1 PPSSESSSAPETPA
15 SPGSVPVA
23 AGASPDPAAPCAEP
37 AATAPGEEAPAEAAL
52 IDPAPTLSIDELV
65 ERLPQEPGVYL
76 MKDKKGRIIYVGK
89 AGNLRQ
95 RVRSYFS
102 ESSGD
107 GRAFIRLLNRLLGDI
122 ETMVTNNEKEAL
134 LLENILI
141 KRHKPR
147 FNVKL
152 VDDKNYLALRL
163 DPKARYP
170 RLEVVRRIRDDGAR
184 YFGPY
189 HSAGACRQTL
199 QVVNRH
205 FKLRTCT
212 DHVLNSRSRPCLQYQ
227 IKRCDAP
234 CVFPLPPSQY
244 GEQVRDVGLF
254 LDGKNHELLDR
265 LRARMMQASDE
276 TRFEVAAALR
286 DQLRS
291 LERTLEEQRIVS
303 AQFLDQ
309 DIFGYFR
316 QGDVME
322 VAVLQIRQGKLLGR
336 RSFRFAE
343 QEFPDHES
351 ISAFVGLYYDA
362 SNAIPD
368 EVLLPIDI
376 EDLAAKQEWLRER
389 RVEHSTTV
397 GVAGDSS
404 TRARVEVLVPKR
416 GPRRQLVELAN
427 KNAAVNYSTRRNQ
440 KRDVEDSLAKLQRRL
455 GLKRLP
461 QRIECFDISHLQ
473 GSDTVASRVVFVNGE
488 PARSEYRT
496 FKVRSVGN
504 DDFSAMY
511 EVLSRRFRRARQLA
525 EAEAATTAP
534 SATPEAAAPPSAST
548 PTSAPSG
555 YSPAAQAARR
565 QAVLISARD
574 AGTASYRTDAAAS
587 GPGSRSAAAESA
599 GAADALILEESAV
612 AGEAAMAASTSSWAL
627 PDLLVIDGG
636 KGQLA
641 TALVAL
647 KDVGIN
653 WSAEL
658 DVIGLAK
665 ERTDSEGEEHPDRVF
680 LPRTKDPIRLRPNT
694 AEMFV
699 LSRIRDEAHRF
710 AVGFH
715 RKLRKKRSLQSQLDE
730 IRGLG
735 PKRRAALLR
744 GLGSVKAIRAASL
757 DELSQV
763 EGMTKAAAAA
773 VYAYFHT
780 VHGHAVHSPP
790 ASDAKVGPPPPTTTA
805 EPEPARA
812 TPPRGRGTHRAEAHT
827 VGESAA
833 ASLSAVATG
842 AGATSNPTAAAPEGP
857 AELPA
862 ELEDAAAQELAALTA
877 AEGFD
882 AGDFDGDDG
891 AGEGA
896 DADGAS
902 RLDDADGSPLQ
913 ELARTASRREKS
925 AEPS

>member
-1 PPSSESSSAPETPA
+1 MPRRRTATTTAPSIQSSLVEA
-15 SPGSVPVA
+15 SGDPLS
-23 AGASPDPAAPCAEP
+23 PAAPVAEP
-37 AATAPGEEAPAEAAL
+37 VGAPADANAGDGTAAPAAEVS
-52 IDPAPTLSIDELV
+52 DPVPTLSIDELV

-107 GRAFIRLLNRLLGDI
+107 GRAFIRLLNRVLGDI

-163 DPKARYP
+163 DAKARYP

-234 CVFPLPPSQY
+234 CVFPISSAHY
-244 GEQVRDVGLF
+244 AEQVRDVGLF
-254 LDGKNHELLDR
+254 LDGKNSELLDR
-265 LRARMMQASDE
+265 LRDRMMSASDA
-276 TRFEVAAALR
+276 TQFEVAAALR
-286 DQLRS
+286 DQLRA

-316 QGDVME
+316 QADVLE
-322 VAVLQIRQGKLLGR
+322 VAVLQIRQGKMLGR
-336 RSFRFAE
+336 RSFRFTE

-376 EDLAAKQEWLRER
+376 EDLDAKQEWLRER
-389 RVEHSTTV
+389 RAEHGGT
-397 GVAGDSS
+397 AGSDAS
-404 TRARVEVLVPKR
+404 RRGKVEVLVPKR

-427 KNAAVNYSTRRNQ
+427 KNAAVNYSTRRNKQ
-440 KRDVEDSLAKLQRRL
+440 RDTEDALRKLQRRL
-455 GLKRLP
+455 GLKKLP

-473 GSDTVASRVVFVNGE
+473 GTDTVASRVVFVDGE

-496 FKVRSVGN
+496 FKIRSVAN

-511 EVLSRRFRRARQLA
+511 EVLSRRFRRAR
-525 EAEAATTAP
+525 E
-534 SATPEAAAPPSAST
+534 EAAAAKTADAQPASHAN
-548 PTSAPSG
+548 PTG
-555 YSPAAQAARR
+555 YSPAAVAARR
-565 QAVLISARD
+565 AAALVSARD
-574 AGTASYRTDAAAS
+574 AGSDGYGVRVQPGETIAGLDH
-587 GPGSRSAAAESA
+587 GP
-599 GAADALILEESAV
+599 ADDLVLEEAHVDGTSPSAS
-612 AGEAAMAASTSSWAL
+612 ESSWAL
-627 PDLLVIDGG
+627 PDLLVVDGG

-641 TALVAL
+641 TALAAL

-653 WSAEL
+653 WAAEL
-658 DVIGLAK
+658 DVVGLAK
-665 ERTDSEGEEHPDRVF
+665 ERTDGEGVEQPDRVF

-715 RKLRKKRSLQSQLDE
+715 RKLRKKRTLQSQLDE

-744 GLGSVKAIRAASL
+744 GLGSVRAIREASL
-757 DELSQV
+757 DQLAEV
-763 EGMTKAAAAA
+763 PGMTKAAAAA
-773 VYAYFHT
+773 VHAYFHAQGGTASAAQRRGQATTSKGQAAPREAAAAEGMEPTPSDAPLQLASPT
-780 VHGHAVHSPP
+780 VDGAALAVGDAGKP
-790 ASDAKVGPPPPTTTA
+790 ASDTVPS
-805 EPEPARA
+805 
-812 TPPRGRGTHRAEAHT
+812 EAGGSQ
-827 VGESAA
+827 V
-833 ASLSAVATG
+833 
-842 AGATSNPTAAAPEGP
+842 
-857 AELPA
+857 
-862 ELEDAAAQELAALTA
+862 EDAAAQELDALLLDET
-877 AEGFD
+877 ED
-882 AGDFDGDDG
+882 EEHDP
-891 AGEGA
+891 GELV
-896 DADGAS
+896 DEEQ
-902 RLDDADGSPLQ
+902 LLQ
-913 ELARTASRREKS
+913 LAQEASRRDKT
-925 AEPS
+925 APPS

>member
-1 PPSSESSSAPETPA
+1 MPASSAGLPDP
-15 SPGSVPVA
+15 
-23 AGASPDPAAPCAEP
+23 PDPAAPPAEP
-37 AATAPGEEAPAEAAL
+37 AATAPGEEVSAESAL
-52 IDPAPTLSIDELV
+52 NDPAPTLSIEELV

-265 LRARMMQASDE
+265 LRARMLQASDE
-276 TRFEVAAALR
+276 TRFEVAGALR

-397 GVAGDSS
+397 GGAGDSS

-525 EAEAATTAP
+525 EVEAESATTAA
-534 SATPEAAAPPSAST
+534 SATPEAAPPASAST
-548 PTSAPSG
+548 PSSAPSG

-574 AGTASYRTDAAAS
+574 AGTASYRSDAAAR
-587 GPGSRSAAAESA
+587 GADSRSGVAESS
-599 GAADALILEESAV
+599 DSLILEESV
-612 AGEAAMAASTSSWAL
+612 GMEEGAAAAPTSSWAL

-757 DELSQV
+757 DELTQV

-773 VYAYFHT
+773 VYAYFHA
-780 VHGHAVHSPP
+780 VHSHAVHSPP
-790 ASDAKVGPPPPTTTA
+790 ASDGKGGPSSPTTTTTA
-805 EPEPARA
+805 DPEPARA
-812 TPPRGRGTHRAEAHT
+812 TSPRRRGTPHAEAHT
-827 VGESAA
+827 VGERAA
-833 ASLSAVATG
+833 ASSAVAATG

-857 AELPA
+857 AEL
-862 ELEDAAAQELAALTA
+862 EDAAAQELAALTS

-882 AGDFDGDDG
+882 AGDFDGEDG

-896 DADGAS
+896 DAEGAS
-902 RLDDADGSPLQ
+902 HLDDLEGSPLQ
-913 ELARTASRREKS
+913 ELARTASRRDKP

>member
-1 PPSSESSSAPETPA
+1 MPGDAAAPSAEGSSP
-15 SPGSVPVA
+15 
-23 AGASPDPAAPCAEP
+23 PAA
-37 AATAPGEEAPAEAAL
+37 EAGTL
-52 IDPAPTLSIDELV
+52 NDPAPTLSIEELV

-76 MKDKKGRIIYVGK
+76 MKDKKGRIVYVGK

-107 GRAFIRLLNRLLGDI
+107 GRAFIRLLHRLLGDI

-227 IKRCDAP
+227 IKRCEAP

-254 LDGKNHELLDR
+254 LDGKNHELLER
-265 LRARMMQASDE
+265 LRSRMLQASEE

-286 DQLRS
+286 DQLRA

-316 QGDVME
+316 QGDVLE

-336 RSFRFAE
+336 RSFRFAD

-389 RVEHSTTV
+389 KSEHSTSL
-397 GVAGDSS
+397 AGPGPAGETA
-404 TRARVEVLVPKR
+404 TRSRIEVLVPKR

-427 KNAAVNYSTRRNQ
+427 KNAAVNYSTRRNKQ
-440 KRDVEDSLAKLQRRL
+440 RDVEDALAKLQRRL

-488 PARSEYRT
+488 PARSEYRS
-496 FKVRSVGN
+496 FKVRSVSN

-525 EAEAATTAP
+525 EAETAAESAPATPATTL
-534 SATPEAAAPPSAST
+534 
-548 PTSAPSG
+548 PTAVPSG

-565 QAVLISARD
+565 QAALLSARE
-574 AGTASYRTDAAAS
+574 AGIASYRQAGEAAHD
-587 GPGSRSAAAESA
+587 GERA
-599 GAADALILEESAV
+599 GELAADASALILEEGV
-612 AGEAAMAASTSSWAL
+612 LAGTDATDATAATSSWGL

-641 TALVAL
+641 TALAAL

-658 DVIGLAK
+658 DVVGLAK
-665 ERTDSEGEEHPDRVF
+665 ERTDTDGEEQPDRVF
-680 LPRTKDPIRLRPNT
+680 LPRTKDPIKLRPNT

-735 PKRRAALLR
+735 PKRRSALLR

-757 DELSQV
+757 DEIAAV
-763 EGMTKAAAAA
+763 PGMTKAAAAA
-773 VYAYFHT
+773 VHAYFH
-780 VHGHAVHSPP
+780 APHSVAA
-790 ASDAKVGPPPPTTTA
+790 ASDEATA
-805 EPEPARA
+805 GSHVPAEQATASSEPGGATGRKTARDL
-812 TPPRGRGTHRAEAHT
+812 AHT
-827 VGESAA
+827 VGQSAA
-833 ASLSAVATG
+833 RKAAEV
-842 AGATSNPTAAAPEGP
+842 AAPP
-857 AELPA
+857 ASPA
-862 ELEDAAAQELAALTA
+862 GREPSAEVEDAAAQELAALATGDGIDGLHFDGGLAGGGDPAA
-877 AEGFD
+877 AEGD
-882 AGDFDGDDG
+882 EA
-891 AGEGA
+891 
-896 DADGAS
+896 
-902 RLDDADGSPLQ
+902 LLQ
-913 ELARTASRREKS
+913 ELAQTASRRESGS
-925 AEPS
+925 ARS

>member
-1 PPSSESSSAPETPA
+1 M
-15 SPGSVPVA
+15 
-23 AGASPDPAAPCAEP
+23 PAAPPPPA
-37 AATAPGEEAPAEAAL
+37 AATATAAETATAAPDGAAL
-52 IDPAPTLSIDELV
+52 DDPAPTVSIEELV

-89 AGNLRQ
+89 ASNLRQ

-234 CVFPLPPSQY
+234 CVFPLAPSQY

-254 LDGKNHELLDR
+254 LDGKNHELLER
-265 LRARMMQASDE
+265 LRSRMMQASDE

-286 DQLRS
+286 DQLRA

-316 QGDVME
+316 QGDVLE

-389 RVEHSTTV
+389 RSEHGSTLP
-397 GVAGDSS
+397 GAGLAGDGGGRS
-404 TRARVEVLVPKR
+404 RVEVLVPKR

-427 KNAAVNYSTRRNQ
+427 KNAAVNYSTRRNKQ
-440 KRDVEDSLAKLQRRL
+440 RDVEDSLAKLQRRL

-461 QRIECFDISHLQ
+461 ARIECFDISHLQ

-496 FKVRSVGN
+496 FKVRSVQN

-525 EAEAATTAP
+525 EGTGETADATESP
-534 SATPEAAAPPSAST
+534 ATVV
-548 PTSAPSG
+548 APSG

-574 AGTASYRTDAAAS
+574 AGTASYRQGGAERESSSSPAATAEDSAS
-587 GPGSRSAAAESA
+587 
-599 GAADALILEESAV
+599 LILEELSV
-612 AGEAAMAASTSSWAL
+612 VGPGAGEPGGPASSWAL

-641 TALVAL
+641 TALAAL

-653 WSAEL
+653 WSVEL

-665 ERTDSEGEEHPDRVF
+665 ERTDEDGEEQPDRVF
-680 LPRTKDPIRLRPNT
+680 LPRTKDPIKLRPNT

-699 LSRIRDEAHRF
+699 LSHIRDEAHRF

-715 RKLRKKRSLQSQLDE
+715 RKLRKKRTLASQLDE

-735 PKRRAALLR
+735 PKRRSALLR

-757 DELSQV
+757 DEISAV
-763 EGMTKAAAAA
+763 PGMTKAAAAA
-773 VYAYFHT
+773 VHAYFH
-780 VHGHAVHSPP
+780 APHS
-790 ASDAKVGPPPPTTTA
+790 ASASPGDDDLPGPGTDAEGA
-805 EPEPARA
+805 N
-812 TPPRGRGTHRAEAHT
+812 
-827 VGESAA
+827 A
-833 ASLSAVATG
+833 ASGTVAARKTRRDMAHSVG
-842 AGATSNPTAAAPEGP
+842 QSLAAAAAPLTPESRPVVP
-857 AELPA
+857 AGEA
-862 ELEDAAAQELAALTA
+862 DGGGELEDAAAQELAALATG
-877 AEGFD
+877 EDLQD
-882 AGDFDGDDG
+882 AGLDTEALADDS
-891 AGEGA
+891 EGA
-896 DADGAS
+896 
-902 RLDDADGSPLQ
+902 LLQ
-913 ELARTASRREKS
+913 ALAQTASRREK
-925 AEPS
+925 AGTPS